1 MASEELRN
9 LKLDD
14 GDVDMGENSQL
25 NVIKQLDLSRKPR
38 LSLPILKLFCKS
50 FTLLLTFWQKSKL
63 KFTKLSLL

>member
-14 GDVDMGENSQL
+14 GDVDMGENNQL

-38 LSLPILKLFCKS
+38 SSLPI
-50 FTLLLTFWQKSKL
+50 QK
-63 KFTKLSLL
+63 

>member
-14 GDVDMGENSQL
+14 DGDMDMGEKNQL

-38 LSLPILKLFCKS
+38 SSLPI
-50 FTLLLTFWQKSKL
+50 QK
-63 KFTKLSLL
+63 